1 MTTNSNKEP
10 ELSPMQLRLSEIR
23 QKRLEEE
30 RKTLALEEAEDDDLE
45 NKGFREA
52 LLPSESTEQEPQ
64 LLATRSEESGA
75 PTFPYTTSSD
85 ERQSK
90 DLLGGNILNNT
101 MSPKTTLRSDLDT
114 IEEPLLTPAST
125 MSNLS
130 VAEPLQMPPRMVFDM
145 TRNSENM

>member
-45 NKGFREA
+45 KA